1 MATSKR
7 KTRARSGGTR
17 ILSRLD
23 MAGQLAAINRSQ
35 AVIELKLDGTIL
47 HANANFLK
55 ILGYSLEELAGQHH
69 RMLLQ
74 PEYRDSADYVE
85 FWSKLARGEF
95 DAGRKKFLSKAGRVV
110 WMRVS
115 YNPIMDAKGRPMK
128 VV

>member
-1 MATSKR
+1 MATSKPKPR
-7 KTRARSGGTR
+7 GRSGRARNPVAAR
-17 ILSRLD
+17 HRRD
-23 MAGQLAAINRSQ
+23 RLAAINRSQ
-35 AVIELKLDGTIL
+35 AVIRAKLDGTLL

-95 DAGRKKFLSKAGRVV
+95 DAGRRS
-110 WMRVS
+110 S
-115 YNPIMDAKGRPMK
+115 
-128 VV
+128 